1 MTQSMEILVLDDE
14 RDAADLLSALL
25 SLRLPGASVRA
36 AYTGND
42 AVAAGTAQRPDAA
55 ILDLEMAG
63 LDGEGVARALRS
75 AFPDSQLLLIAVSGN
90 TVRLAELRQS
100 GIFDY
105 LVSKPIDMAGLV
117 EMLKGR
123 GRPAGFPEPKGS
135 KNAA

>member
-1 MTQSMEILVLDDE
+1 MEILVLDDE
-14 RDAADLLSALL
+14 RDAANLLSTVL
-25 SLRLPGASVRA
+25 SLRLQGASIRV
-36 AYTGND
+36 AYTGKD
-42 AVAAGTAQRPDAA
+42 AVAAGTALRPDAA
-55 ILDLEMAG
+55 ILDLEMVG

-105 LVSKPIDMAGLV
+105 LVSKPIDMAALV

-123 GRPAGFPEPKGS
+123 GRPAGSPKSKGS
-135 KNAA
+135 QNAA